1 MAQTFDVLGY
11 IDALA
16 EVFVLSVVVDGVV
29 DDNTINVRIDVC
41 VEDIF
46 FNGLA
51 RDFAQGV
58 AEVAFFILKSFHL
71 SHQPHDSQL

>member
-29 DDNTINVRIDVC
+29 DDNTINVRINVC

-51 RDFAQGV
+51 GDFAQGV
-58 AEVAFFILKSFHL
+58 AEVALFILKSFHL